1 MFKRTSG
8 LIAIA
13 VLAGMLTA
21 CIHQPLVK
29 HEEVLIYNR
38 AYDYTYDGVLRA
50 LDNAYPWQ
58 VSNTNKE
65 AGTITAYNQKYW
77 DSLDADKR
85 TAVILVKRIDRRKTS
100 VELSPESQNV
110 IGVADIL
117 KSIDQVLGT
126 YK

>member
-38 AYDYTYDGVLRA
+38 AYDYTYEGVLRA
-50 LDNAYPWQ
+50 LDNADPWQ
-58 VSNTNKE
+58 LGHTDKPRGMIV
-65 AGTITAYNQKYW
+65 AYNTKYW

-85 TAVILVKRIDRRKTS
+85 TAVILVKRVDRRKTS

>member
-1 MFKRTSG
+1 
-8 LIAIA
+8 
-13 VLAGMLTA
+13 MLTA